1 MSFKITLLRLK
12 NTRKSYIL
20 THHCV
25 SAETLGSSGPTW
37 VRKDPKVL
45 VETQWWVKRYRS
57 SFKITLLLLKI
68 TRKSYLLT
76 HHCVP
81 AETLGSF
88 SPTWV
93 RKDPKVLVETQRWV
107 KRYRS
112 SFKITLLGLK
122 NTRKSYL
129 LTPPLPFNENQK
141 LPVGFLV
148 HSYFFYVWYKLYDH
162 AT

>member
-1 MSFKITLLRLK
+1 MPRFIVQADVTAQIAPTTVLLIALQTNLMAQMLREAMDGRLIYTPI
-12 NTRKSYIL
+12 NQFSWLCTDFCLALLFR
-20 THHCV
+20 T
-25 SAETLGSSGPTW
+25 PT
-37 VRKDPKVL
+37 
-45 VETQWWVKRYRS
+45 S
-57 SFKITLLLLKI
+57 
-68 TRKSYLLT
+68 RKSYLLT

-107 KRYRS
+107 KIYRS

-129 LTPPLPFNENQK
+129 LTPPLPFNEPQNFTAR
-141 LPVGFLV
+141 LLAL
-148 HSYFFYVWYKLYDH
+148 S
-162 AT
+162 